1 MFALS
6 PDNRIAV
13 RALLTLAWPV
23 VMARIGI
30 MVMGLTDALVVGNY
44 SGTELAFHALAWA
57 PTSIVVTTGVGLML
71 GVQVMTAR
79 LLGEGRRAEVGSVLR
94 RGTAY
99 ALQIGVVSMIGMI
112 LIGPWGLHHMGL
124 APGLAEGASPA
135 LIVFSLSMPAYLI
148 SVAGQFFLEALGKP
162 KPGMWAMWIA
172 NGVNLALNLLL
183 VPDILGLG
191 IDGAFASA
199 WPTFFARAA
208 LAVFLVIYIL
218 RLPEARALGVFN
230 KPVRDRPAEREQRKV
245 GYGAGSS
252 YFIEVGAFAAMT
264 FIAGQLGAVE
274 TTAWTIVLNISAIVF
289 MVPMGMA
296 SATAVLVG
304 RAYGAKDGPGVMR
317 AGIVSILTATVLATL
332 IALFIWPTAPWLASA
347 YNRDAALLAVAT
359 PAIVLSTLFFVAD
372 AIQVVAAQANRAAGD
387 VWWPTVLHFVAYAA
401 IMMPLGWW
409 LAHRMGVDGL
419 VWAVIV
425 ASLISGTLLT
435 ARFLRVARRLPA
447 QGIGNGE

>member
-79 LLGEGRRAEVGSVLR
+79 LLGEGRRAEVGAVLR

-148 SVAGQFFLEALGKP
+148 SVAGQFFLEAMGRP

-199 WPTFFARAA
+199 WATFFARAA

-289 MVPMGMA
+289 MVPLGMA

-304 RAYGAKDGPGVMR
+304 RAYGAKDRAGVMR
-317 AGIVSILTATVLATL
+317 AGVVSIVTATVLATL

-387 VWWPTVLHFVAYAA
+387 VWWPTILHFVAYSA

-435 ARFLRVARRLPA
+435 ARFLRVARRV
-447 QGIGNGE
+447 GSGEWRVAS